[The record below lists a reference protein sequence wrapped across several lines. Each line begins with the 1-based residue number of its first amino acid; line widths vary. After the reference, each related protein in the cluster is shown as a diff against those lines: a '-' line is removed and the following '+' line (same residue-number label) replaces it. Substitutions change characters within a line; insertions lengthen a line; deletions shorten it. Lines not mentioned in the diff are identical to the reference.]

1 MNNYHIHSKYCKH
14 AKGELFEYL
23 DFAIKG
29 NLKEIGISDHM
40 PLSKNLL
47 KSFYRFIEK
56 SGSLSSRMDM
66 NEIQKYLSEIDVLK
80 KNDKIKVFSGFEC
93 EYNSFDLDY
102 LEYLKSQVDY
112 LNLGV
117 HYVYKDKL
125 LYDFMN
131 NLVTDGENSR
141 NIQLSDIEIYTEN
154 CVKAISSGL
163 FNVLVHPDVF
173 MKNFDNDIIDENI
186 KKWSKRI
193 IEAAIENKVLLEL
206 NTSDIFKAK
215 KKNRRIR
222 YPSDSF
228 WKIVSEYKD
237 AKILIGTDAHQ
248 PERVCD
254 FQLEFISDFIKKHN
268 LTIVDAIGSNIN

>member
-23 DFAIKG
+23 DFSIKG

-80 KNDKIKVFSGFEC
+80 KNDKVKVFSGFEC

-193 IEAAIENKVLLEL
+193 IEAAIENKVFLEL

>member
-14 AKGELFEYL
+14 ADGELFEYL
-23 DFAIKG
+23 DSAIKG

-40 PLSKNLL
+40 PLSKKLL
-47 KSFYRFIEK
+47 KSFSRFIEK
-56 SGSLSSRMDM
+56 SGSLYSRMDM

-80 KNDKIKVFSGFEC
+80 RNDKVKVFSGFEC

-102 LEYLKSQVDY
+102 LEYLKSLVDY

-141 NIQLSDIEIYTEN
+141 NVQLSDIEIYTEN
-154 CVKAISSGL
+154 CVKAINSGL

-173 MKNFDNDIIDENI
+173 MKNFDNDIFDENM

-193 IEAAIENKVLLEL
+193 IEAAIENKVFLEL

-248 PERVCD
+248 PERVYD

-268 LTIVDAIGSNIN
+268 LTIVDAIGVSIS

>member
-80 KNDKIKVFSGFEC
+80 KNDKVKVFSGFEC

>member
-1 MNNYHIHSKYCKH
+1 MITCHC
-14 AKGELFEYL
+14 
-23 DFAIKG
+23 
-29 NLKEIGISDHM
+29 
-40 PLSKNLL
+40 
-47 KSFYRFIEK
+47 
-56 SGSLSSRMDM
+56 
-66 NEIQKYLSEIDVLK
+66 QKI
-80 KNDKIKVFSGFEC
+80 FSGFEC

>member
-40 PLSKNLL
+40 PLSENLL

-80 KNDKIKVFSGFEC
+80 KNDKVKVFSGFEC

-193 IEAAIENKVLLEL
+193 IEAAIENKVFLEL

>member
-14 AKGELFEYL
+14 ADGELFEYL

-47 KSFYRFIEK
+47 KSFSRFIEK
-56 SGSLSSRMDM
+56 SGSLYSRMDM

-80 KNDKIKVFSGFEC
+80 RNDKVKVFSGFEC

-102 LEYLKSQVDY
+102 LEYLKSLVDY

-117 HYVYKDKL
+117 HYVYKDKF

-141 NIQLSDIEIYTEN
+141 NVQLSDIEIYTEN
-154 CVKAISSGL
+154 CVKAINSGL

-173 MKNFDNDIIDENI
+173 MKNFDNDIFDENM

-193 IEAAIENKVLLEL
+193 IEAAIENKVFLEL

-248 PERVCD
+248 PERVYD

-268 LTIVDAIGSNIN
+268 LTIVDAIGVNIC